1 MQSGTHAPVDLERI
15 DPARNMARF
24 YQLSVQP
31 TLFGE
36 QSVIRCWGR
45 IGTQGRSMM
54 VTFATEDEAVMAYQ
68 KLVRSKEAKGYLYLR
83 DAEKPES

>member
-1 MQSGTHAPVDLERI
+1 MQSCAQDPVDLERI

-24 YQLSVQP
+24 YRLSVQP

-36 QSVIRCWGR
+36 QSVIRSWGR

-54 VTFATEDEAVMAYQ
+54 VTYATEDDAVKVCK
-68 KLVRSKEAKGYLYLR
+68 KLLCSKIARGYLCLSHL
-83 DAEKPES
+83 EKS